1 MNMLNCNLSL
11 NNIKNNY
18 KSNMAVYG
26 NNVIAKS
33 FYNVSF
39 GSDSFTQTT
48 TSSDNVFFESVLG
61 YQKAKEEL
69 YNTYLN
75 RIFNQNSTINHRVPA
90 SIVLA
95 FSDKVV
101 LAEFKQGIYD
111 SAKKIGLQCN
121 DFSQIMATD
130 SWKKALRMQLEKNK
144 EHYKKTGK
152 RSIIFIDNSENIL
165 GMNIQDA
172 NDRRNFSYDNAE
184 LQILKTNKNTDRVN
198 TFKSLLD
205 VCQGLPNSK
214 QSGYATTFIFTSTK
228 PYLINPDFRTGK
240 MEKFY
245 IPPMEK
251 EEYTVWLNMQFE
263 NAKQEVLDL
272 ILNSEEL
279 NDDERAVKCQ
289 KLNTA
294 ELPVNSPLTSLASAF
309 LMPNTFMGAYSVD
322 TIKSV
327 LKKAC
332 AKKSELPY
340 SIPFSMVFADIISK
354 TPRDI
359 SANEI
364 KKYDSMITV
373 LDKYESLKLLENDG
387 MLKPDNYAELEQIIE
402 QEKQQARTLLFKQK
416 SGLLTPDEKLLLEKY
431 RERYDDD
438 FESKFTPSVKKLP
451 YYGQELEYAKG
462 KKACLY
468 YGNCGYDP
476 DILWVYPANK
486 ETLDGVLA
494 NIDFIKNQ
502 NQFNSIQKIQISE
515 FSGID
520 KILNMK
526 KTDYLDY
533 DGNAIYDMVLDK

>member
-1 MNMLNCNLSL
+1 MIVLNCSLSS

-48 TSSDNVFFESVLG
+48 TSSNNAFFESVLG

-95 FSDKVV
+95 FSDKGV

-111 SAKKIGLQCN
+111 SAKKLGLQCN
-121 DFSQIMATD
+121 DFSPIMATD

-184 LQILKTNKNTDRVN
+184 LQILKSNKNTDRVN

-228 PYLINPDFRTGK
+228 PYLIHPDFRTGK

-245 IPPMEK
+245 IPTMEK
-251 EEYTVWLNMQFE
+251 EEYSVWLNMQFE

-279 NDDERAVKCQ
+279 NDDERAVKCK

-364 KKYDSMITV
+364 KKYDSMTTV

-402 QEKQQARTLLFKQK
+402 QEKHHARNLLFKQK
-416 SGLLTPDEKLLLEKY
+416 SGLLTPDEKQLLKKY
-431 RERYDDD
+431 SERYEND
-438 FESKFTPSVKKLP
+438 FDAKFTPSIKKIP

-462 KKACLY
+462 QKACLY
-468 YGNCGYDP
+468 YGDFGLNPYT
-476 DILWVYPANK
+476 LWIQPAKK
-486 ETLDGVLA
+486 ETIDGVLA
-494 NIDFIKNQ
+494 NIDFVKKQEQFSRIKR
-502 NQFNSIQKIQISE
+502 IQMSE
-515 FSGID
+515 FQGID
-520 KILNMK
+520 KIQGME
-526 KTDYLDY
+526 KTPKNDK
-533 DGNAIYDMVLDK
+533 DGNAVYNMVLDK

>member
-11 NNIKNNY
+11 NNIKNCY
-18 KSNMAVYG
+18 KSSMVVYSS
-26 NNVIAKS
+26 KS
-33 FYNVSF
+33 CYDISF
-39 GSDSFTQTT
+39 GSDSFTKTT

-61 YQKAKEEL
+61 YKKAKEEL

-75 RIFNQNSTINHRVPA
+75 RIFNPNSTINHRVPA

-95 FSDKVV
+95 FSDKGV
-101 LAEFKQGIYD
+101 LTDFKKGIYD
-111 SAKKIGLQCN
+111 SAKKLGLQCN
-121 DFSQIMATD
+121 DFSPIMATD

-184 LQILKTNKNTDRVN
+184 LQILKSNKNTDRVN

-228 PYLINPDFRTGK
+228 PYLIHPDFRTGK

-245 IPPMEK
+245 IHPMEN
-251 EEYTVWLNMQFE
+251 EEYPVWLNMQFE

-309 LMPNTFMGAYSVD
+309 LMPNTFMGGYSVD

-402 QEKQQARTLLFKQK
+402 QEKHHARNLLFKQK
-416 SGLLTPDEKLLLEKY
+416 SGLLTPDEKLLLQKY

-438 FESKFTPSVKKLP
+438 FDAKFTPSIKKIP

-462 KKACLY
+462 QKACLY
-468 YGNCGYDP
+468 YGDFGLNPYT
-476 DILWVYPANK
+476 LWIQPAKK
-486 ETLDGVLA
+486 ETIDGVLA
-494 NIDFIKNQ
+494 NIDFVKKQEQFSRIKR
-502 NQFNSIQKIQISE
+502 IQMSE
-515 FSGID
+515 FQGID
-520 KILNMK
+520 KIQGME
-526 KTDYLDY
+526 KTPKNDK
-533 DGNAIYDMVLDK
+533 DGNAVYDMVLDK